1 MYGVQTLTINKVNSY
16 DGSTIDG
23 GLIWGD
29 GPEGISAALLD
40 TAAYGRALTNV
51 KLTAGKTYEAEYYL
65 HNRTGTNV
73 IMAICVKNTSTSQSG
88 SVTLLKSAM
97 VNATSAIYK
106 QGLMASCEKSSLNRT
121 LTVNPATSA
130 YSDQGCTA
138 LVNTGVLSNKYI
150 SNARVRFKVNSG
162 SDLRLKIIVVKYQ
175 SDWLKRAGWTNL
187 VNAADLN
194 QQNPLAA
201 SGTPYSASTSFT
213 GLFSNVARNVT
224 VPNLNPFRL
233 CWGGYNNMD
242 GDPVSG
248 SITVNSTRVIDCYN
262 SGEFEDPTNTLP
274 FKRNGNKGNFG
285 VVYAIYCSNANANYI
300 RIKPT
305 RAQEGSYT
313 VKINGIW
320 QSVSATQSTPAKL
333 ALSGGHSIWFALTG
347 GNTGDI
353 ELQFTQS

>member
-1 MYGVQTLTINKVNSY
+1 M
-16 DGSTIDG
+16 
-23 GLIWGD
+23 
-29 GPEGISAALLD
+29 LD

-65 HNRTGTNV
+65 LNRTGTNV

-97 VNATSAIYK
+97 VNA
-106 QGLMASCEKSSLNRT
+106 
-121 LTVNPATSA
+121 
-130 YSDQGCTA
+130 
-138 LVNTGVLSNKYI
+138 
-150 SNARVRFKVNSG
+150 
-162 SDLRLKIIVVKYQ
+162 
-175 SDWLKRAGWTNL
+175 
-187 VNAADLN
+187 ADLK

-213 GLFSNVARNVT
+213 GLFPNVARNVT

-248 SITVNSTRVIDCYN
+248 SITANSTRVIDCYN
-262 SGEFEDPTNTLP
+262 SSEFEDPTNTLP
-274 FKRNGNKGNFG
+274 FKRNGEKGNFG

-320 QSVSATQSTPAKL
+320 QSVSATKSTPAKL
-333 ALSGGHSIWFALTG
+333 ALSGGHSIWFALTS

-353 ELQFTQS
+353 ELQLTQS